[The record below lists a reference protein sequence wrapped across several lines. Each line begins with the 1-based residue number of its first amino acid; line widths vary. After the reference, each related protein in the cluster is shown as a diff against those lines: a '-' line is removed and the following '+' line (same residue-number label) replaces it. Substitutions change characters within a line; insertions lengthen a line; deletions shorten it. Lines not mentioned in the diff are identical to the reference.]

1 MRKLF
6 NKILALAV
14 FCVGL
19 GACGDGINRGNEVQ
33 SSLETLELRYMGY
46 PGRVILPELAAEL
59 GYLAPMKLNYVGVGI
74 GGPQGIQTVLSDDV
88 DISSQ
93 AFNGAIIKFIA
104 AGAPV
109 KAVISAYGTVKEPI
123 AGYYVLEDSGIKEP
137 KDLLGKKVAV
147 NILGAQMEF
156 MLKEYLSRGGL
167 SAEDI
172 KQVTLVTAQPGSSE
186 QLLRQKQV
194 DVALLDGDAV
204 ARGGVRLLYN
214 EYALY
219 GEFTAG
225 SYVMSDKF
233 IREKPNAAAH
243 IVAAIAKAIEWSR
256 AHTLEENIALQKRI
270 IQSRNRNEDGE
281 NAKYWRGWGVA
292 GIGGL
297 IADGE
302 FQTWIEWLVSNG
314 DLPADRFKPTDF
326 YTNSLNPYQ
335 DGIHASNMD

>member
-1 MRKLF
+1 MRNSLF
-6 NKILALAV
+6 KTVLLSLLCAAV
-14 FCVGL
+14 TGCGK
-19 GACGDGINRGNEVQ
+19 GGDGGQTLQ
-33 SSLETLELRYMGY
+33 SGLETSELRYMGY
-46 PGRVILPELAAEL
+46 PGRVVLPELAAEL
-59 GYLAPMKLNYVGVGI
+59 GYLAPMQLNYVGVGT

-109 KAVISAYGTVKEPI
+109 KAVISAYGTVEDPV
-123 AGYYVLEDSGIKEP
+123 AGYYVREDSGIHGP

-156 MLKEYLSRGGL
+156 MLKEYLYRAGL
-167 SAEDI
+167 SPEDI
-172 KQVTLVTAQPGSSE
+172 KQVTLVTAPPGSSE

-233 IREKPNAAAH
+233 IREKPKAAAH
-243 IVAAIAKAIEWSR
+243 IVAAIGKAIEWSR
-256 AHTLEENIALQKRI
+256 AHSLEENIALQKKI
-270 IQSRNRNEDGE
+270 IQSRNRNEDSE

-292 GIGGL
+292 GTGGL

-302 FQTWIEWLVSNG
+302 FQTWIDWLVRNG
-314 DLPADRFKPTDF
+314 DLPADRFKPKDF
-326 YTNSLNPYQ
+326 YTNALNPYQ
-335 DGIHASNMD
+335 GNNYASGVD